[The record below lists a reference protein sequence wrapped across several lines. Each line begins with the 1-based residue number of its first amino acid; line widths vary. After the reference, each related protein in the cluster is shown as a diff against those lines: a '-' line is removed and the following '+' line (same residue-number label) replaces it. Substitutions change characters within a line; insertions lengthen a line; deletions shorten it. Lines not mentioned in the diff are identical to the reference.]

1 MAYFKHVVAALLLAV
16 TSIIVA
22 QPIADAQGTTVVV
35 IDQRKIMRD
44 SRAGKD
50 IQTKMKS
57 IEDQI
62 KRELETTSRS
72 LESEGKSIET
82 RTQGMTPQAV
92 AADATLKGQVE
103 SFYKKAGEF
112 NRTRQIRS
120 AELQVTERKAW
131 NEFFKALQPVLQ
143 EVVNEKGAQIML
155 DRSGTVYTNP
165 TLDASDLVISKLD
178 ARQPTINVVRER
190 LPAQQQ
196 QQ

>member
-1 MAYFKHVVAALLLAV
+1 MAYVKSIVAALILAV
-16 TSIIVA
+16 TSIVIV
-22 QPIADAQGTTVVV
+22 QPIADAQGTSVVV

-72 LESEGKSIET
+72 LQSEGQSIET

-103 SFYKKAGEF
+103 SFYQKAGEF

-120 AELQVTERKAW
+120 RELSITERKAW

-155 DRSGTVYTNP
+155 DRSTTVYTNP
-165 TLDASDLVISKLD
+165 ALDASDLVISKLD
-178 ARQPTINVVRER
+178 SRQPTINVVRER
-190 LPAQQQ
+190 LPTQPQQQ
-196 QQ
+196 

>member
-1 MAYFKHVVAALLLAV
+1 MAYIKHTIAAFVLAL
-16 TSIIVA
+16 TSIVVA
-22 QPIADAQGTTVVV
+22 QPIAEAQGTTVVV

-112 NRTRQIRS
+112 NVTRQIRS
-120 AELQVTERKAW
+120 RELSITERKAW
-131 NEFFKALQPVLQ
+131 NEFFKALQPILQ

-155 DRSGTVYTNP
+155 DRSSTVYTNP

-178 ARQPTINVVRER
+178 SRQPTINVVRER
-190 LPAQQQ
+190 LPTQPQQ
-196 QQ
+196 